1 MADET
6 GWSNCELS
14 PGRRQPLPGQPGT
27 DATHWLLERQ
37 KTRKESRKKGEKRSS
52 REGKTLEILAATEY
66 ESLRNLRP
74 STLKRGSKAKKRA
87 IPTDLNISRYQEDWL
102 RIEYAPVSDI
112 KRLGEVKNNYG
123 ARQEH
128 YPLED
133 RNKEYRILIL
143 AALWV
148 RLAKLWKALEG
159 IRSKWKDE
167 ESINFLAA
175 GKEWKFWKAAHRT
188 NRMICFP
195 GQL

>member
-1 MADET
+1 MKQGDLIVNWARDDDNRCQDSRELMRRIDY
-6 GWSNCELS
+6 WS
-14 PGRRQPLPGQPGT
+14 GR
-27 DATHWLLERQ
+27 E
-37 KTRKESRKKGEKRSS
+37 TRKSRKKGEKRSS
-52 REGKTLEILAATEY
+52 REGKTLEILVATEY

-74 STLKRGSKAKKRA
+74 STIKRGSKTKKRA
-87 IPTDLNISRYQEDWL
+87 IRTDLNISRYQEDWL
-102 RIEYAPVSDI
+102 RIEYASVYGI

-128 YPLED
+128 YSLLSD
-133 RNKEYRILIL
+133 RNKEHRILIL

-148 RLAKLWKALEG
+148 RLAKLCKALEG

-175 GKEWKFWKAAHRT
+175 GKQWKFWAHRT

-195 GQL
+195 GYKPNQ